1 MFGQNRK
8 IETLERELGNYRL
21 AIARIASH
29 FGVPVLPTTD
39 PDRIAT
45 AICDQVDGIGSGTP
59 KATPQPGSEIRP
71 ISSAV
76 RKIKLSGAADVC
88 VHQGTEAKMEIFAND
103 VTDLSK
109 ILTSVSGDCLTV
121 SNEHMLI
128 INSGRGTTQIN
139 LNYGNTRVAGRDYYD
154 GASDYLGRSR
164 GMLKANDSG
173 VDKRSSPMG
182 FRVEVTLPNVS
193 RLSLSGAGN
202 VIYHDIER
210 EELSV
215 DVSGAG
221 TINVAGT
228 VTRLEADVSGA
239 GDIEAYSLRA
249 AHGRLSVSGA
259 GNIKATS
266 EQSVV
271 ARVSGVGNIK
281 INGDPP
287 ERDADVSGLGK
298 IKFVVGKL

>member
-1 MFGQNRK
+1 
-8 IETLERELGNYRL
+8 
-21 AIARIASH
+21 
-29 FGVPVLPTTD
+29 
-39 PDRIAT
+39 
-45 AICDQVDGIGSGTP
+45 
-59 KATPQPGSEIRP
+59 
-71 ISSAV
+71 
-76 RKIKLSGAADVC
+76 
-88 VHQGTEAKMEIFAND
+88 
-103 VTDLSK
+103 
-109 ILTSVSGDCLTV
+109 
-121 SNEHMLI
+121 
-128 INSGRGTTQIN
+128 
-139 LNYGNTRVAGRDYYD
+139 
-154 GASDYLGRSR
+154 
-164 GMLKANDSG
+164 MLKANDSG